1 MLFVFFCSF
10 RDQNLN
16 ITGNFPPYK
25 TYMDHLR
32 VPLTPNSEPV
42 TPTNHDPS
50 LRTSFFPPSFNYG
63 VHGNCLRPG
72 LKRRSSSS
80 SGVNDDSSTTD
91 ENASSEGSSDS
102 TGPRRRVSFL
112 LGDEECVA
120 DYEKREKMSRR
131 RMSAPTIP
139 STPVSSSAYNASYGG
154 MFRAGNTSWLY
165 PPLTNPVL
173 TSPELLQRM
182 DSRPFMT
189 SGLLSP
195 MFPGYPLAAGM
206 YGPYSPN
213 PFLKRAASFPNV
225 YPFGDP
231 SMLYPGMADNVAQL
245 SPSVRRHG
253 YDPFSYFTSNP
264 LTSQRSQRSSSVEVS
279 SAAVNGSE
287 EKVVENNENKDDLQ
301 NSTKGKTICCTCSKL
316 YIYRL

>member
-1 MLFVFFCSF
+1 M
-10 RDQNLN
+10 
-16 ITGNFPPYK
+16 NFPSPYK
-25 TYMDHLR
+25 TFMDSHHLR

-50 LRTSFFPPSFNYG
+50 LRTSFFPPSFNYS

-91 ENASSEGSSDS
+91 ENGSSEGSSDS

-120 DYEKREKMSRR
+120 DYGKREKISHR

-139 STPVSSSAYNASYGG
+139 STPVSSTAAYNASYGG
-154 MFRAGNTSWLY
+154 MFSAGNTSWLF

-173 TSPELLQRM
+173 TSPELLHRM

-195 MFPGYPLAAGM
+195 MFPGYSLAAGGV

-213 PFLKRAASFPNV
+213 PFLKRAASFPNI

-231 SMLYPGMADNVAQL
+231 SMLYPGMGDNAGQL
-245 SPSVRRHG
+245 SPSVRSHG
-253 YDPFSYFTSNP
+253 YDPFSYFT
-264 LTSQRSQRSSSVEVS
+264 TSQRSRHSSSVEVS

-287 EKVVENNENKDDLQ
+287 EKVLENNENKDDLQ
-301 NSTKGKTICCTCSKL
+301 NSTKGKTIYYCCHSLKNLFHMQQT
-316 YIYRL
+316 IYLLFVN